1 MRRIKFFAVFVLVFV
16 SFVAVKGCFAR
27 DDSLPNQP
35 SKLRFDRDIVIKK
48 YFDKKDLA
56 SIEGIWVWETR
67 VDKYEGAIIS
77 LDRLPTAGVKSIRK
91 NYGRGIQ
98 YACFLTKA
106 AEGLKPGALK
116 MVIKEPIG
124 GIYKGY
130 YISYQED
137 WYGFEDSDELPIRL
151 SIVSRNTL
159 AMEATDREGNRVTN
173 EAKRIYPISGS
184 GSNNSHNIGIG
195 FFVAKDVIATC
206 YSNIAGFGEIRVH
219 LKNGLLKGRL
229 LVRDKTNDL
238 ALVKLEKMGTL
249 TIYGTP
255 LPIGDVGTLS
265 KGDKVFV
272 PVYSYLVGS
281 PESKLKVGEIL
292 SLTGEKKDPRVFE
305 TNIQVDKVNNGAPLL
320 NDSMQVVG
328 ILTYLPHNNYFK
340 VNTLIPEGI
349 SYGIK
354 INNIFNLAA
363 ATRECPR
370 LNIRSPNLRINKTT
384 VFDSIVIIEGLV
396 NPHKKKSLYEIM
408 KE

>member
-16 SFVAVKGCFAR
+16 SFVAVKCCFAR
-27 DDSLPNQP
+27 DDDSLPNHS
-35 SKLRFDRDIVIKK
+35 SKPRFDRDIVIKK
-48 YFDKKDLA
+48 YFSKKDLT
-56 SIEGIWVWETR
+56 SIEGIWVWGTKVGR
-67 VDKYEGAIIS
+67 YEGAIIS
-77 LDRLPTAGVKSIRK
+77 LDRLSIAKAKNIRK

-106 AEGLKPGALK
+106 IEGLKPGALK

-130 YISYQED
+130 YISYQKD

-151 SIVSRNTL
+151 SIVSRNIL

-173 EAKRIYPISGS
+173 EAKRIYPNSGS
-184 GSNNSHNIGIG
+184 GLNNIGIG

-206 YSNIAGFGEIRVH
+206 YSNVAGFSEIRVH

-229 LVRDKTNDL
+229 LVRDKVNDL

-255 LPIGDVGTLS
+255 LPIGDVGILS
-265 KGDKVFV
+265 KGDKVFA
-272 PVYSYLVGS
+272 PMYSYLVGS

-292 SLTGEKKDPRVFE
+292 SLTGEKNDPRVFE

-354 INNIFNLAA
+354 INNILNLAA
-363 ATRECPR
+363 VARECPK
-370 LNIRSPNLRINKTT
+370 LNMGSPNPRINKTT

-396 NPHKKKSLYEIM
+396 NPYEKKSLYEIM